1 MSEKIAFVTGA
12 ASGIGEAVSRQLR
25 AAGMRVAMCDIN
37 ASEGERIA
45 QEIGGYFIHCDVQR
59 VDSVEAAVHEC
70 ASTLGVPDYA
80 HLNAGIMT
88 AAPGERFLAIEDVS
102 IEQYRR
108 ITGINMDGV
117 FFGLKALVPRMKAKG
132 AGAITITASIAGLGA
147 LGIDPLYSMSKYGMI
162 GLGRG
167 VAAANAKT
175 GLRVNV
181 ICPGVV
187 DTPILPEELSPPKA
201 VRMPPSVLA
210 EEVVDLLLRGENGEV
225 RVKLT
230 GKPSFR
236 MEVPDLNALAEGKVN
251 T

>member
-1 MSEKIAFVTGA
+1 MADKIAFVTGA

-25 AAGMRVAMCDIN
+25 SVGMRVAMCDIN
-37 ASEGERIA
+37 TSQGERIA
-45 QEIGGYFIHCDVQR
+45 QEIGGYFIHCDVAR
-59 VDSVEAAVHEC
+59 FDSVEAAADEC

-88 AAPGERFLAIEDVS
+88 VPPGESYLAIEDVS

-108 ITGINMDGV
+108 ITSINMDGV
-117 FFGLKALVPRMKAKG
+117 FFGLKALLPRMKAKG
-132 AGAITITASIAGLGA
+132 GGAITITASVAGFVP
-147 LGIDPLYSMSKYGMI
+147 LGIDPLYGMSKHGMI

-167 VAAANAKT
+167 VAAANAGS

-187 DTPILPEELSPPKA
+187 DTPILPHEFRVPHVE
-201 VRMPPSVLA
+201 RMPASVLA

-225 RVKLT
+225 RVKFT

-236 MEVPDLNALAEGKVN
+236 MEVPDLNAPAEGG
-251 T
+251 